1 MLATAPHLVR
11 MDRARSYHP
20 RVSDQPPIEADSL
33 PYLGGAIGRYRPPA
47 GMFDDSF
54 TGIWGDPGLAT
65 AEVGQKIYALITDW
79 IVQVVK
85 QEWARGGRATVGAR
99 RSRRRR

>member
-1 MLATAPHLVR
+1 M
-11 MDRARSYHP
+11 
-20 RVSDQPPIEADSL
+20 

-54 TGIWGDPGLAT
+54 AGIWGDPGLAS
-65 AEVGQKIYALITDW
+65 AEVGEKVYALITDW

-85 QEWARGGRATVGAR
+85 QDLAQNGRARSAGVKSGRAR
-99 RSRRRR
+99 RS